1 MRGNRHG
8 LWLDQSRMTSLY
20 AITYDES
27 TVGRA
32 LPEAIEIALRALF
45 CENMSHTAA
54 ACKYIYIHNQSSCC
68 LLIALLS
75 YTDIL
80 WLFFLF
86 VGFPRALCTL
96 YSPNL
101 NALLYQT
108 VRKRKIQK
116 KYFLYFKYKIHVLY
130 FVTFSGT
137 SILYFILIHLFEG
150 YFVFCIKIHFDVF
163 LPISA
168 RTSVFIS
175 VSIRF

>member
-1 MRGNRHG
+1 MKTR
-8 LWLDQSRMTSLY
+8 
-20 AITYDES
+20 ES
-27 TVGRA
+27 HSCC
-32 LPEAIEIALRALF
+32 LQ
-45 CENMSHTAA
+45 
-54 ACKYIYIHNQSSCC
+54 KYIQYIHNQSSCC

-150 YFVFCIKIHFDVF
+150 YFVFCIKTHFDVF
-163 LPISA
+163 LPISDYYA
-168 RTSVFIS
+168 VSSVEWSLVCVCFVLITLQW
-175 VSIRF
+175 VCVIQWKYLRYGVGVYVFGWPHECVC